1 MMNLTVKTLKGGKF
15 TIEVDPSNS
24 VAEVK
29 AVIVSPRVNDLRC
42 RARTQYHT
50 VSSAIDGRL
59 DAAPACHYSCNRD
72 AVDLPMVSGVLV
84 GDFMK
89 FVTCR
94 SQEDSKI
101 QTGINSEMRLATYSI
116 LMRIHFVRRTPSP
129 SYQRLA

>member
-42 RARTQYHT
+42 RTDT
-50 VSSAIDGRL
+50 VPHSLLGDRWAL
-59 DAAPACHYSCNRD
+59 DSAPACHYSCNRD